1 MKVGM
6 LLVTPISQAMVIIT
20 WKGEVNLGSLHT
32 DWFITI
38 VIVIVIVIAIA
49 IAIAIAITITI
60 AIVIVIV
67 VVTYIVLVYILLI
80 VIVIVIAIFIVIVIV
95 VVVVVI
101 ANLFAYA
108 ITLCYRYHDFSSR
121 KFSRETNLQFTIGE
135 FPSFSTR
142 IKYCIISFHSDCNQ
156 SINGTGCCNP
166 SKASTSYEC
175 AQN

>member
-1 MKVGM
+1 
-6 LLVTPISQAMVIIT
+6 MVIIT
-20 WKGEVNLGSLHT
+20 WKGEVNLGSLHI
-32 DWFITI
+32 DWFIT
-38 VIVIVIVIAIA
+38 IVIVIAIA
-49 IAIAIAITITI
+49 IAIAITIAITI

-80 VIVIVIAIFIVIVIV
+80 VIVMVIAIFIVIVIVV

-121 KFSRETNLQFTIGE
+121 NFARETNLQFTIGE

-142 IKYCIISFHSDCNQ
+142 IKYCIISFHGDCNQ

-166 SKASTSYEC
+166 SKASSSYEC
-175 AQN
+175 AQNRTNPTLRVP

>member
-1 MKVGM
+1 
-6 LLVTPISQAMVIIT
+6 MVIIT
-20 WKGEVNLGSLHT
+20 WKGKVNLGSLHI
-32 DWFITI
+32 DWFIT
-38 VIVIVIVIAIA
+38 IVIVIAIA
-49 IAIAIAITITI
+49 IAIAIAITIAITI

-80 VIVIVIAIFIVIVIV
+80 VIVMVIAIFIVIVI
-95 VVVVVI
+95 VVVI

-121 KFSRETNLQFTIGE
+121 NFARETNLQFTIGE

-142 IKYCIISFHSDCNQ
+142 IKYCIISFHGDCNQ

-175 AQN
+175 AQNRTNPTLRVP

>member
-1 MKVGM
+1 
-6 LLVTPISQAMVIIT
+6 MVIIT

-38 VIVIVIVIAIA
+38 VIVIAIA
-49 IAIAIAITITI
+49 IAIAIAITIAITI

-80 VIVIVIAIFIVIVIV
+80 VMVIAIFIVIVIV
-95 VVVVVI
+95 VVVIVI
-101 ANLFAYA
+101 ADLFAYA
-108 ITLCYRYHDFSSR
+108 ITLYYRYHDFSSR
-121 KFSRETNLQFTIGE
+121 NFARETNLQFTIGE

-175 AQN
+175 AQNRTNPTLWVP